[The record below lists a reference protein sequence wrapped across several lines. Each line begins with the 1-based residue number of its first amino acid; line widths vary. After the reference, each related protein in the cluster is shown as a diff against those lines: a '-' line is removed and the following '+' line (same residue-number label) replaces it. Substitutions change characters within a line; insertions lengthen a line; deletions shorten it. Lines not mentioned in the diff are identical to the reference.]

1 MAETM
6 INAPRNGEARD
17 TLELFAIA
25 CTYQYRE
32 R

>member
-6 INAPRNGEARD
+6 IDALRSGEASEA
-17 TLELFAIA
+17 LELFAIA